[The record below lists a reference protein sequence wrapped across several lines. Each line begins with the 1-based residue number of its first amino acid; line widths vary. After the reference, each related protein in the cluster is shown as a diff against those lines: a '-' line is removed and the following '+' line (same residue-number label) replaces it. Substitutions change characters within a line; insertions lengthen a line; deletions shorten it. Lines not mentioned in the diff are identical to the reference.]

1 MSTALQ
7 ILSRFLLIP
16 LLGWGAAKGG
26 LLRERGRQ
34 YTGFFLMN
42 FCYPLMIFA
51 NIWQT
56 DFREMW
62 AQSAFTVAF
71 CLGLTG
77 LLFFGGQLYFRRRNY
92 EHPALWNF
100 MLGITNVAYVGI
112 PILDMFFDSRAVAL
126 AIVYNSV
133 GDLFIWLL
141 YFPMTLVG
149 NRRSLGKLF
158 LNPCLLALIVS
169 LALSLGGVKAPE
181 VLRPYLGFSTTL
193 VSVIALFYVGL
204 TLAEARRKEIFRA
217 SRAWKFSFVKVILI
231 PTACFFVLWPITGA
245 EQAAI
250 LAILAGCPAPLL
262 SLVWSKDRP
271 AAQRDAVNTVVI
283 STLLFFAIVIPLCL
297 IF

>member
-1 MSTALQ
+1 MSTAFS

-16 LLGWGAAKGG
+16 LLGWAAAKSGRI
-26 LLRERGRQ
+26 RERGRR
-34 YTGFFLMN
+34 YTGLLLMN
-42 FCYPLMIFA
+42 LCYPLMIFA

-56 DFREMW
+56 DFRALW

-71 CLGLTG
+71 CLGLTV
-77 LLFFGGQLYFRRRNY
+77 LLFFGGRLYFRRSGH

-112 PILDMFFDSRAVAL
+112 PVLDMFFDSRAVAL
-126 AIVYNSV
+126 GIVYSSV

-141 YFPMTLVG
+141 YFPITLAG
-149 NRRSLGKLF
+149 NRRSLHRLLF
-158 LNPCLLALIVS
+158 NPCLLALLAS
-169 LALSLGGVKAPE
+169 LALSLGGVRAPE
-181 VLRPYLGFSTTL
+181 PLQRYLGLSTAL
-193 VSVIALFYVGL
+193 VSSIALFYVGL
-204 TLAEARRKEIFRA
+204 ALSEARLRELICA
-217 SRAWKFSFVKVILI
+217 SRAWKFSVVKIILI
-231 PTACFFVLWPITGA
+231 PAVCFFALWPIVGG

-262 SLVWSKDRP
+262 SLVWSKDKP

-283 STLLFFAIVIPLCL
+283 STFLFFAVVIPLCL

>member
-16 LLGWGAAKGG
+16 LLGWGAAKSGAV
-26 LLRERGRQ
+26 RERGRR
-34 YTGFFLMN
+34 YTGLFLMN

-56 DFREMW
+56 DFQELW
-62 AQSAFTVAF
+62 VQSAFTVAF
-71 CLGLTG
+71 CLGLTSM
-77 LLFFGGQLYFRRRNY
+77 LFFSGQLYFRRRNY

-126 AIVYNSV
+126 GIVYNSV

-149 NRRSLGKLF
+149 NRRSARQLLR
-158 LNPCLLALIVS
+158 NPCLLALLIS
-169 LALSLGGVKAPE
+169 LALSLGGVRAPE
-181 VLRPYLGFSTTL
+181 ALTPYLGLSTTL
-193 VSVIALFYVGL
+193 VSIVALFYVGL
-204 TLAEARRKEIFRA
+204 TLSEARLKELLRA
-217 SRAWKFSFVKVILI
+217 SRAWKFSVVKIILI
-231 PTACFFVLWPITGA
+231 PAVCFFTLWPITGG

-262 SLVWSKDRP
+262 SLVWSKESS